1 MPTARGFAP
10 VSVTIVANHVGGI
23 GGMEQQLEQLVKGVL
38 VRGIE
43 VTLIS
48 RTSDITPRAGLRLV
62 RVPGPTR
69 PFTIA
74 FPWFCIAATILTARH
89 RRGVVHATGAI
100 VGNRVDVA
108 TVHLLHAAV
117 DRLSVVR
124 SRRSTLFHRIN
135 ARAAHRMS
143 FLAER
148 FSYRPSRTQRLVAVS
163 SGSKAEIARF
173 YPAMAGRIDV
183 IPNGIDVHRFRPNA
197 FARMEQRAAWG
208 VSAADLVALFVGGEW
223 QRKGLTVAIRAL
235 AGSPGWSLVVV
246 GEGDAIGAQRLART
260 LGLGARVRFVGRH
273 LEPERC
279 YAAADAFV
287 LPTSYETFSL
297 VTYEAAASGLPLLV
311 TAVSGVVD
319 ILVDGVNGFFI
330 DRSPATLATRL
341 RILTDDTKRR
351 EMGAEARRAAASAAS
366 WPAMCD
372 RYAEMYSQLWT
383 ASTTDQP

>member
-1 MPTARGFAP
+1 M
-10 VSVTIVANHVGGI
+10 SVTIVANDVGGI
-23 GGMEQQLEQLVKGVL
+23 GGMEQQLEQLVNGLL

-48 RTSDITPRAGLRLV
+48 RTRGIMPRAGLRSV

-74 FPWFCIAATILTARH
+74 FPWFSIVATILTARY
-89 RRGVVHATGAI
+89 RRGIVHATGAI

-117 DRLSVVR
+117 DRLSIVR
-124 SRRSTLFHRIN
+124 SRRNTLAHTIN

-148 FSYRPSRTQRLVAVS
+148 ISYRPSRTRCLVAVS

-197 FARMEQRAAWG
+197 SSRMEQRAAWG
-208 VSAADLVALFVGGEW
+208 VSASDLVALFVGGEW
-223 QRKGLTVAIRAL
+223 QRKGLTVAVEAL
-235 AGSPGWSLVVV
+235 EASPGWSLVVV
-246 GEGDAIGAQRLART
+246 GEGDDTGAQRLART
-260 LGLGARVRFVGRH
+260 LGLGARVRFVGRQP
-273 LEPERC
+273 EPERC

-311 TAVSGVVD
+311 TPVNGVVD

-330 DRSPATLATRL
+330 DRSPATLASRL

-351 EMGAEARRAAASAAS
+351 KMGVEARRAAESAGS
-366 WPAMCD
+366 WTAMCD
-372 RYAEMYSQLWT
+372 RYAEMYSQLWAGST
-383 ASTTDQP
+383 ADQL